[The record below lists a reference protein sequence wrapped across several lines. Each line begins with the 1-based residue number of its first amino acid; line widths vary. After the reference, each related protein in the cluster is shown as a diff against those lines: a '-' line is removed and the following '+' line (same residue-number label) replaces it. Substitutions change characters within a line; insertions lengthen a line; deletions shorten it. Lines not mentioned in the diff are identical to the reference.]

1 MLVTVTET
9 KPTDTPKG
17 DHLKVN
23 RPREQRVSRTYTA
36 HKALLDPTILRSI
49 KDWNL
54 PRDEEAEEVGR
65 GVPPVA
71 APSTAPK
78 VVSRHERAREDNN
91 QPAPVWRRSLQEMS
105 VLEHQAEHHA
115 SERCSLPV
123 TPPEQP
129 HTSDKFM
136 RPNISKTENRMYVA
150 LTCPVCCRLPPT

>member
-71 APSTAPK
+71 ARSTAPK

-91 QPAPVWRRSLQEMS
+91 QPAAVWL
-105 VLEHQAEHHA
+105 
-115 SERCSLPV
+115 
-123 TPPEQP
+123 P
-129 HTSDKFM
+129 HTPLVHAKIDG
-136 RPNISKTENRMYVA
+136 RNRVGVNGVGWPDGGGA
-150 LTCPVCCRLPPT
+150 FA